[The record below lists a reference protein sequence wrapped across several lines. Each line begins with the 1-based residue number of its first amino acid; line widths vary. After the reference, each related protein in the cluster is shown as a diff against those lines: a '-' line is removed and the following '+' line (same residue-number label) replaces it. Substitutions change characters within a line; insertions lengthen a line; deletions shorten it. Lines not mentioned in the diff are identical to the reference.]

1 MSYTIRANNFRY
13 ELIHRDFMTTYH
25 GNQTHPDPLSDF
37 ELIHRNFMTT
47 YHGNR
52 THPDPSHAQPL
63 PKLIHRNF
71 RITYHGNRTHPNPPS
86 ECQNVKISMYRNT
99 EFHQNPLTKYDR
111 CIKTKEGNS
120 RFIEDV
126 VVGCRWVVT
135 GGCCNNDLVNTTRS
149 R

>member
-1 MSYTIRANNFRY
+1 MVTEPLPSP
-13 ELIHRDFMTTYH
+13 TTP
-25 GNQTHPDPLSDF
+25 QPSPK
-37 ELIHRNFMTT
+37 LIHRNFRNT

-52 THPDPSHAQPL
+52 THPEPTHAQPL

-126 VVGCRWVVT
+126 VFGFRWVVT
-135 GGCCNNDLVNTTRS
+135 AGSCDDDLVGATRS
-149 R
+149 KIPLRSNASL

>member
-1 MSYTIRANNFRY
+1 MMIWSR
-13 ELIHRDFMTTYH
+13 
-25 GNQTHPDPLSDF
+25 QPLPK
-37 ELIHRNFMTT
+37 LIHRNFRIT

-126 VVGCRWVVT
+126 VFGFRWVVT
-135 GGCCNNDLVNTTRS
+135 GGCCDDDLVGATRS
-149 R
+149 VVDETRTRVCWNV